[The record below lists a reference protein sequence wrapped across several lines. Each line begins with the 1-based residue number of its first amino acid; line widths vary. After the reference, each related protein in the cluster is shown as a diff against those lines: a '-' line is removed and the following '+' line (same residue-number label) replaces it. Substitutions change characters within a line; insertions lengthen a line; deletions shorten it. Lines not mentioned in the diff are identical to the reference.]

1 MYVKDIG
8 MLIELFYTTQ
18 MLMEKIHSLQ
28 IKTEL
33 VVNRN

>member
-8 MLIELFYTTQ
+8 MLIEFFYTMQ
-18 MLMEKIHSLQ
+18 MLMEKIYSLQ